1 MATKMDDIDIKILNQ
16 LILDAK
22 KAYTQIA
29 KDLGISNTLV
39 HQRISK
45 MKDAGVIDKMEVKLN
60 PKVLGFET
68 FAYMGIILKDTS
80 KSKEIIEL
88 LKDIPEIIECS
99 YVTGN
104 YSFLLKVI
112 VRNNDHLRDVFER
125 LDNLKEI
132 QQTETMISFGFEFEK
147 NFPIHLL
154 EQEYSLDD

>member
-1 MATKMDDIDIKILNQ
+1 MATKMDEIDIKILSQ

-80 KSKEIIEL
+80 KSKEIIEV
-88 LKDIPEIIECS
+88 LKEIPEIIECS

-112 VRNNDHLRDVFER
+112 VRNNEHLRDVFER

-154 EQEYSLDD
+154 DQEQTSND

>member
-1 MATKMDDIDIKILNQ
+1 MVKLDDIDLKILNQ
-16 LILDAK
+16 LIDDAK

-39 HQRISK
+39 HQRIAK
-45 MKDAGVIDKMEVKLN
+45 MRDAGIIDKMEVKLN
-60 PKVLGFET
+60 PKVLGFDT

-80 KSKEIIEL
+80 RSMEVVDKLKE
-88 LKDIPEIIECS
+88 IPEIIECS

-104 YSFLLKVI
+104 YSFLLKVM
-112 VRNNDHLRDVFER
+112 VRNNGHLRDVFER

-132 QQTETMISFGFEFEK
+132 QQTETMISFGFEFQK

-154 EQEYSLDD
+154 EKEIEDS

>member
-1 MATKMDDIDIKILNQ
+1 MAIKMDDIDIKILNQ
-16 LILDAK
+16 LIQDAK

-45 MKDAGVIDKMEVKLN
+45 MKDAGIIDKMEVKLN

-80 KSKEIIEL
+80 KSKEIIEI
-88 LKDIPEIIECS
+88 LKEIPEIIECS

-147 NFPIHLL
+147 NFPIDLL
-154 EQEYSLDD
+154 DHDTNID

>member
-1 MATKMDDIDIKILNQ
+1 MVKLDDIDLKILNQ
-16 LILDAK
+16 LIDDAK

-39 HQRISK
+39 HQRIAK
-45 MKDAGVIDKMEVKLN
+45 MRDAGIIDKMEVKLN
-60 PKVLGFET
+60 PKVLGFDT

-80 KSKEIIEL
+80 RSMEVVAKLKE
-88 LKDIPEIIECS
+88 IPEIIECS

-104 YSFLLKVI
+104 YSFLLKVM
-112 VRNNDHLRDVFER
+112 VRNNGHLRDVFER

-132 QQTETMISFGFEFEK
+132 QQTETMISFGFEFQK

-154 EQEYSLDD
+154 EQEMEDS